1 MNFRAFPTLFLSFLK
16 KKKKKK
22 KKAMFVLGE
31 ISGTCFTIFLILFNR
46 FPLSVMSYFPI
57 CINISSSL
65 FFRRLPNFYI
75 TFLLVPTRK
84 LVSKKLSFLL
94 KIFLISVSAQNHQ
107 RPGYFFYGFA
117 SSSFPS
123 SVSIMIFWFIFF
135 FVMYAF
141 IFFFSEKICYSIFL
155 N

>member
-1 MNFRAFPTLFLSFLK
+1 MNFRGFSTLFLSFLK
-16 KKKKKK
+16 SKKE
-22 KKAMFVLGE
+22 KAMFVLGE

-94 KIFLISVSAQNHQ
+94 KTFLNISVSTESPAARIFLLWLCFFFISFVSINNDLLI
-107 RPGYFFYGFA
+107 YFFFRNVRVY
-117 SSSFPS
+117 
-123 SVSIMIFWFIFF
+123 FF
-135 FVMYAF
+135 LFGENM
-141 IFFFSEKICYSIFL
+141 L
-155 N
+155 